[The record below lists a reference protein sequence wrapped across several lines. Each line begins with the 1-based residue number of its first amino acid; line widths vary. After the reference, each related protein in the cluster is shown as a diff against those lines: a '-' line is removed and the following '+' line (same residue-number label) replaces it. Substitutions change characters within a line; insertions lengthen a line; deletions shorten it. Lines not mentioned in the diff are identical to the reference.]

1 MAGKQ
6 GKPDNDKRIARE
18 GSISGSDGR
27 VSVRRLALDALLE
40 ISEKN
45 AFCDQVVH
53 RMLQEH
59 PMDKRDRAFFQ
70 RLTEGTVERQITIDY
85 VLNQFSSVKVGKMKP
100 VIREI
105 LRMGAYQFLY
115 MDQVP
120 DSAVCNEAVKLVQKR
135 KIPQLKGFVNG
146 VLRSVARGRDRIAY
160 PPREEFLL
168 YLSVKYSMPEWIVRR
183 FADAYGE
190 AGAEEICAGF
200 LKGAGRI
207 SVRCQGSRYSV
218 DEVRES
224 LESQG
229 VTVEPGVLFPDAL
242 RLKNIRSV
250 MELEAFRRGMVQVQ
264 DESSMVVGAVSG
276 IRPGDVV
283 MDLCAAPG
291 GKSMHAADLLEGR
304 GLVISADLTE
314 EKVERIRENADR
326 LGYDNIR
333 YHVQDARIFREEWEE
348 RADVV
353 IADLPCSGLGVIGKK
368 CDIKYK
374 TRPEDILTLSKV
386 QREILQTLC
395 RYVKPGGRLVYSTC
409 TMAGE
414 ENEDNVAWME
424 EYLPLVRISM
434 EELLPEP
441 LRGGTGGEGY
451 VQILPRE
458 GLLDGFFVA
467 VFQKED
473 ARK

>member
-1 MAGKQ
+1 M
-6 GKPDNDKRIARE
+6 
-18 GSISGSDGR
+18 
-27 VSVRRLALDALLE
+27 DALLE

-45 AFCDQVVH
+45 AFCDQVIH

-70 RLTEGTVERQITIDY
+70 RLAEGTVERQITIDY
-85 VLNQFSSVKVGKMKP
+85 VLDRFSKVKVRKMKP

-105 LRMGAYQFLY
+105 LRMGAYQLLY

-135 KIPQLKGFVNG
+135 KIPQLKGFGNG
-146 VLRSVARGRDRIAY
+146 VLRSIARGRDGIAY
-160 PPREEFLL
+160 PEREDILS
-168 YLSVKYSMPEWIVRR
+168 YLSVAYSMPEWIVSR
-183 FADAYGE
+183 FIDAYGE

-218 DEVRES
+218 GEVRDS

-229 VTVEPGVLFPDAL
+229 VMVEPGILFSDAL
-242 RLKNIRSV
+242 RLKNIGSV

-291 GKSMHAADLLEGR
+291 GKSMHAADLLAGR
-304 GLVISADLTE
+304 GKLISADLTE
-314 EKVERIRENADR
+314 EKVDKIRENAAR
-326 LGYDNIR
+326 LGYDNIQ
-333 YHVQDARIFREEWEE
+333 HEVQDARIFREEWEE

-374 TRPEDILTLSKV
+374 TSPEDIRELAAL
-386 QREILQTLC
+386 QREILGTLC

-409 TMAGE
+409 TMARE
-414 ENEDNVAWME
+414 ENEDNVAWIE
-424 EYLPLVRISM
+424 EHLPLGRISM
-434 EELLPEP
+434 EELLPER
-441 LRGGTGGEGY
+441 LRGGTGTEGY

-467 VFQKED
+467 LFQKGTVRE
-473 ARK
+473 